1 MALCVVDEKGED
13 RGKKKESMWCHWKK
27 NDWGVWCSMAVC
39 GEPTLVVQPPCSAN
53 DGVVG
58 VCSGSLDDERRVV
71 IEDAADFVAVR
82 IAVA

>member
-27 NDWGVWCSMAVC
+27 NDWGVWCSMAVG

-53 DGVVG
+53 DVVVG
-58 VCSGSLDDERRVV
+58 VCSGSLDDETESGVVLV
-71 IEDAADFVAVR
+71 IEDAVLCSQKC
-82 IAVA
+82 

>member
-53 DGVVG
+53 DVVVG
-58 VCSGSLDDERRVV
+58 VCSGSWMTRGEMLS
-71 IEDAADFVAVR
+71 EDATKLLLGGP
-82 IAVA
+82 